1 VSSATPRAATYRG
14 TTGVAGISSGWRIA
28 MKKTKYQLKPRTL
41 EFKKEIVAT
50 LGTAALE
57 NVVGGDNS
65 TRKSQCPTLCF
76 T

>member
-1 VSSATPRAATYRG
+1 
-14 TTGVAGISSGWRIA
+14 
-28 MKKTKYQLKPRTL
+28 MKKTKNKLKPRTL
-41 EFKKEIVAT
+41 EFKHETVVN

>member
-1 VSSATPRAATYRG
+1 
-14 TTGVAGISSGWRIA
+14 

-57 NVVGGDNS
+57 NVVGGNNS
-65 TRKSQCPTLCF
+65 TLKSQCPTLCF

>member
-1 VSSATPRAATYRG
+1 
-14 TTGVAGISSGWRIA
+14 